1 MFYQDDA
8 FLQKLFYHLPVLV
21 LQYVAQ
27 GSRRRFRVTAALLF
41 CRSRALNSKAVDLM
55 NQWYQ
60 EHIEH
65 PYPSDDQKKIM
76 ADKGGITVTQV
87 RST

>member
-1 MFYQDDA
+1 MFY
-8 FLQKLFYHLPVLV
+8 
-21 LQYVAQ
+21 
-27 GSRRRFRVTAALLF
+27 
-41 CRSRALNSKAVDLM
+41 RSRALNAKAVDLM

-65 PYPSDDQKKIM
+65 PYPSDEQKKIM

-87 RST
+87 RNVPDP

>member
-1 MFYQDDA
+1 
-8 FLQKLFYHLPVLV
+8 
-21 LQYVAQ
+21 
-27 GSRRRFRVTAALLF
+27 
-41 CRSRALNSKAVDLM
+41 M

-65 PYPSDDQKKIM
+65 PYPSDEQKKAM

-87 RST
+87 SVGRKWFDGLMVKVLI